1 MQALCV
7 GRHAFLADHI
17 SAFFRAIGL
26 VAEPV
31 VGLEAALAESRRL
44 GPDLVVCDYDL
55 ISATWL
61 AAWKRDELVSGI
73 PLVGVSLTRRPDEVN
88 LSSLPGI
95 ADFLYLPTLDRE
107 SALRVI
113 SRARPVAAPPGR
125 GYDRPNQVNATPVQ

>member
-31 VGLEAALAESRRL
+31 VGLEPALARARRL
-44 GPDLVVCDYDL
+44 APDLVVCDYDML
-55 ISATWL
+55 TAAWL
-61 AAWKRDELVSGI
+61 AEWKRDAQLAGI
-73 PLVGVSLTRRPDEVN
+73 PIVAVSLTRRPEEVN
-88 LSSLPGI
+88 LGAAAGI
-95 ADFLYLPTLDRE
+95 ADFLYLPTIDRE

-113 SRARPVAAPPGR
+113 RSARPVAPPPGS
-125 GYDRPNQVNATPVQ
+125 GYDRPIQTIATPAP

>member
-31 VGLEAALAESRRL
+31 VGLEAALSQARRHA
-44 GPDLVVCDYDL
+44 PDLVVCDYDML
-55 ISATWL
+55 TTAWL
-61 AAWKRDELVSGI
+61 GQWKRDPQVADI
-73 PLVGVSLTRRPDEVN
+73 PLVAVSLTRRPDEVN
-88 LSSLPGI
+88 LGAAQGI
-95 ADFLYLPTLDRE
+95 ADFLYLPTIDRE

-113 SRARPVAAPPGR
+113 RNAKPVAPPLGS
-125 GYDRPNQVNATPVQ
+125 GYDRPIQAIATPAP